1 MSWRS
6 SDVLAAVTRHR
17 ACQSSAFDR
26 RADMELA
33 FESHWKGIFSSAF
46 DMDGFK
52 QFATLRAQTGS
63 QALAA
68 RPTLAFFAV
77 I

>member
-1 MSWRS
+1 
-6 SDVLAAVTRHR
+6 
-17 ACQSSAFDR
+17 
-26 RADMELA
+26 MELA